1 MHTPLNG
8 AETKKEQSAVIEGSP
23 RCLIGLT
30 SPSHHISDGEQ
41 IVIYLLSVKAADS
54 QCVDDG
60 NTAAAQ
66 VNAADGGGLAWSGKV
81 GHMIKQVL
89 LI

>member
-8 AETKKEQSAVIEGSP
+8 VETKKEQSAVIKGFPS
-23 RCLIGLT
+23 CLIGLT

-41 IVIYLLSVKAADS
+41 TVIYPLPVKDS

-66 VNAADGGGLAWSGKV
+66 VNAAEGGGVTWSGKV
-81 GHMIKQVL
+81 GHRIKQVV